1 MAFRSA
7 LITGASSGIGEAFA
21 RGLPRAT
28 ALLLAGRDRDQLTKL
43 AHELASPGRM
53 VRIVAADLS
62 DDSERGS
69 VIAAAES
76 AGVDLVINNAGIGR
90 LGRVI
95 ENTPERESE
104 MVKVNVLTPVEICR
118 ALIPGMLRRAE
129 AKQGTTG
136 GTTGGRA
143 GVINVS
149 SAAAFGPMPFFA
161 TYAASKAFLLHY
173 TEALAEELS
182 DRPIDILALCP
193 GATKTRFF
201 ERAGIEKLGFTMH
214 EPERVA
220 REGLQA
226 LGHRPVHIVGP
237 GNYLATAAM
246 RFLPR
251 RIVTAAVES
260 VTRKWS

>member
-21 RGLPRAT
+21 RGLPRST
-28 ALLLAGRDRDQLTKL
+28 ALLLAGRDRDRLTKL
-43 AHELASPGRM
+43 AHELASPGRL

-62 DDSERGS
+62 DDSDRGGMM
-69 VIAAAES
+69 AAAES
-76 AGVDLVINNAGIGR
+76 AEVDLIINNAGIGR

-95 ENTPERESE
+95 ENPPERESE
-104 MVKVNVLTPVEICR
+104 MVKVNALAPVEICR

-129 AKQGTTG
+129 QKQT
-136 GTTGGRA
+136 RA

-149 SAAAFGPMPFFA
+149 SAAAFTPMPFFA

-182 DRPIDILALCP
+182 DRPIDVLALCP
-193 GATKTRFF
+193 GATRTRFF
-201 ERAGIEKLGFTMH
+201 ERAGIEKPGLTMH
-214 EPERVA
+214 EPERVV

-226 LGHRPVHIVGP
+226 LGHRTVHIVGP

-251 RIVTAAVES
+251 RFVTAAVES

>member
-28 ALLLAGRDRDQLTKL
+28 ALLLAGRDRDRLSKL
-43 AHELASPGRM
+43 AQELTSPGRV
-53 VRIVAADLS
+53 VRIVTADLS
-62 DDSERGS
+62 EDQERGAA
-69 VIAAAES
+69 IAAAES
-76 AGVDLVINNAGIGR
+76 AEVDLVINNAGIGK

-104 MVKVNVLTPVEICR
+104 MVKVNALTPVEICR

-129 AKQGTTG
+129 QKQSRG
-136 GTTGGRA
+136 GI
-143 GVINVS
+143 INVS

-182 DRPIDILALCP
+182 DRPIDVLALCP

-201 ERAGIEKLGFTMH
+201 ERAGIEHLGFTMH
-214 EPERVA
+214 EPDRVV

-226 LGHRPVHIVGP
+226 LGHRTVHIVGP

>member
-1 MAFRSA
+1 
-7 LITGASSGIGEAFA
+7 
-21 RGLPRAT
+21 
-28 ALLLAGRDRDQLTKL
+28 
-43 AHELASPGRM
+43 
-53 VRIVAADLS
+53 
-62 DDSERGS
+62 
-69 VIAAAES
+69 
-76 AGVDLVINNAGIGR
+76 LVINNAGIGK

-104 MVKVNVLTPVEICR
+104 MVKVNALAPVEICR

-129 AKQGTTG
+129 AQKTRG
-136 GTTGGRA
+136 GI
-143 GVINVS
+143 INVS

-182 DRPIDILALCP
+182 DRPIDVLALCP

-201 ERAGIEKLGFTMH
+201 ERAGIEHLGFSMH
-214 EPERVA
+214 EPERVV

-226 LGHRPVHIVGP
+226 LGHRTVHIVGP

-251 RIVTAAVES
+251 RMVAAAVES